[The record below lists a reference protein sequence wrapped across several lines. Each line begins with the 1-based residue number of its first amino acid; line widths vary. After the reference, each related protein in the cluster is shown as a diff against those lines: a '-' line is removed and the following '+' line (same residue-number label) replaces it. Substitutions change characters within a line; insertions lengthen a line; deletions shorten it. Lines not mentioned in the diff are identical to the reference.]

1 MMSELPLAG
10 ISVAD
15 FGQYIAGPAV
25 GQALAELGARVVKVE
40 PLGGDAARAAGALG
54 EAMIRTNNR
63 DKLSLA
69 VDLRHAD
76 GYEIGRRLVTTSD
89 VVIENMRPGAM
100 ERLGLGADHVTELN
114 PRAVYLSITAYGRG
128 AAPSRAGLDIAAQAE
143 SGMMSVTGEA
153 GREPQRVGF
162 TVVDGATAYAA
173 ANAVLAALL
182 RRERTGRGAVIDTS
196 LYQVAVHLQGAA
208 WTAMFASGVEPVR
221 SGNGYPTAAP
231 AAEVIEVGDGRI
243 VLSAYTPAHWA
254 RLCAAIGR
262 PELQTDPR
270 FATSDD
276 RVAHR
281 SEMRAELSAALSGYS
296 IEEAVEF
303 LSSRGVVTG
312 AIRGYRQVVDS
323 ADAQRLELFPYTDAT
338 GGTEYR
344 HPAAPYAFRDVE
356 RPPSRPAPEL
366 GADSR
371 AVLLA
376 LGYADADVER
386 LVAAGVVVDGMNAAG
401 RQPDRGSSALA

>member
-1 MMSELPLAG
+1 MSELPLAG
-10 ISVAD
+10 ITVAD
-15 FGQYIAGPAV
+15 FGQFIAGPAV
-25 GQALAELGARVVKVE
+25 GQSLAELGARVVKVE
-40 PLGGDAARAAGALG
+40 PVAGDAARAAGALG

-69 VDLRHAD
+69 VDLRHANGD
-76 GYEIGRRLVTTSD
+76 EIARRLIADCD

-100 ERLGLGADHVTELN
+100 ERLGLGGDDVLVLN
-114 PRAVYLSITAYGRG
+114 PRAVYLSITAYGRD

-153 GREPQRVGF
+153 DGEPQRVGF
-162 TVVDGATAYAA
+162 TVVDGATAYSAT
-173 ANAVLAALL
+173 NAVLAALL
-182 RRERTGRGAVIDTS
+182 RRERTGRGTVVDTS

-221 SGNGYPTAAP
+221 RGNGYPTAAP
-231 AAEVIEVGDGRI
+231 AAEVIEVRDGRI

-254 RLCAAIGR
+254 RLCTAIGR

-281 SEMRAELSAALSGYS
+281 AEMRAELSSALAGYL
-296 IEEAVEF
+296 IDEAVAF
-303 LSSRGVVTG
+303 LSSRGVVAG
-312 AIRGYRQVVDS
+312 AIRGYQQVVES
-323 ADAQRLELFPYTDAT
+323 ADAQRLGVFACAQADDGT
-338 GGTEYR
+338 GYR
-344 HPAAPYAFRDVE
+344 YPAAPYTFRDVE
-356 RPPSRPAPEL
+356 RTPSRTAPEL

-376 LGYADADVER
+376 LGYAHEDVDR
-386 LVAAGVVVDGMNAAG
+386 LVAAGVVVDGNRHAT
-401 RQPDRGSSALA
+401 